1 MRDKIIGVVLL
12 VTLYSTLLGMIVSA
26 VKKTNRFYNNKPRF
40 EWVETRSDVKTMKI
54 GDRFINVSLC
64 LAPLLEEYV
73 ELAIE
78 YNIDLSLL
86 KENSFIAH
94 DDIYSHHGRD
104 AFGITYRNKFM
115 KYNHILIDDSVSHAT
130 QTFVKVVLYHELFH
144 LLSESGH
151 VTNPK
156 HPYIL
161 RKGQDINI
169 EYAIRHFDKEEVKE
183 YFIFLKKVQEKKIKI

>member
-1 MRDKIIGVVLL
+1 MRDKIIRVLLL

-26 VKKTNRFYNNKPRF
+26 VKKTNRFYNNKPKF

-54 GDRFINVSLC
+54 GDRFINTSLC
-64 LAPLLEEYV
+64 LAPLLEEYM
-73 ELAIE
+73 ELAIR
-78 YNIDLSLL
+78 YDIDLSLL
-86 KENSFIAH
+86 KENAFIAH
-94 DDIYSHHGRD
+94 DNIYSHHGRN
-104 AFGITYRNKFM
+104 AFGITLRNKFM

-161 RKGQDINI
+161 RQGQDINI
-169 EYAIRHFDKEEVKE
+169 EYAIKHFDKGEINE
-183 YFIFLKKVQEKKIKI
+183 YFKFLKRVQEKKIKI